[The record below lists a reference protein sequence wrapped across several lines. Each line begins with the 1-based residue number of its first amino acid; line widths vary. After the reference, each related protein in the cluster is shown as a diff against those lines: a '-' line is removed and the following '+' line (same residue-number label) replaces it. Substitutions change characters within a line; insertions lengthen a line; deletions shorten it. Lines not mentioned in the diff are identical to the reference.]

1 MANYAKKPRLFILS
15 THLIQEV
22 QNYLTDVVI
31 LKDKQVL
38 LNEPLEDIQEKS
50 YQIIGGETLSD
61 KNVLST
67 EQLGNQSIQYVF
79 DRLSEED
86 FEEIQQAG
94 GSVSMMDLQTLF
106 NRLMEGE

>member
-1 MANYAKKPRLFILS
+1 M
-15 THLIQEV
+15 
-22 QNYLTDVVI
+22 
-31 LKDKQVL
+31 